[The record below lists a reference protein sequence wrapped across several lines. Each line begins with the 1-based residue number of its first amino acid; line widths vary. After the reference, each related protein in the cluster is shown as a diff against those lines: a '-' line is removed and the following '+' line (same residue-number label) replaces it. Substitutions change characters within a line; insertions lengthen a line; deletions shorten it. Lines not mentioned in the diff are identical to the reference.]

1 MKFFLISDNADT
13 QLGMRIAGIE
23 GVLAHTKEEVLSAL
37 ENAAADESIAVV
49 LMTEKLVKL
58 CHDRVFEIKL
68 NRRRPLIV
76 EVPDR
81 HGESDVIGSISRYV
95 EEALGIKL

>member
-1 MKFFLISDNADT
+1 MKFFIISDNVDA
-13 QLGMRIAGIE
+13 QMGMRIAGIE
-23 GVLAHTKEEVLSAL
+23 GAAAYDKEQALGAL
-37 ENAAADESIAVV
+37 EKAVEDEEIAVV

-58 CHDRVFEIKL
+58 CYERVYDIKL
-68 NRRRPLIV
+68 NCRRPLIV

-81 HGESDVIGSISRYV
+81 GSKSGAIDAISRYV